1 MATIFTKIIN
11 GEIPF
16 ENKAVKQQTAFVSDF
31 PYFDTGATL
40 HYTTNNG
47 DYICLGVV
55 DNSEELKEY
64 YLKTASEEDIKETVI
79 VTDSIIKVNDSIKI
93 KVEHLDSIKNAKV
106 IEVQTLDNDST
117 LKLFYKLVSE

>member
-1 MATIFTKIIN
+1 MIDDIKNFFIGLCYSAGCYLVVLAVIIIYNYSRKIIN
-11 GEIPF
+11 NE
-16 ENKAVKQQTAFVSDF
+16 K
-31 PYFDTGATL
+31 
-40 HYTTNNG
+40 
-47 DYICLGVV
+47 
-55 DNSEELKEY
+55 
-64 YLKTASEEDIKETVI
+64 DIKENAI

>member
-1 MATIFTKIIN
+1 MIDNIKRFFIGLCYVVGCYLVLLAVVIIYSYSKKIIN
-11 GEIPF
+11 
-16 ENKAVKQQTAFVSDF
+16 N
-31 PYFDTGATL
+31 
-40 HYTTNNG
+40 
-47 DYICLGVV
+47 
-55 DNSEELKEY
+55 
-64 YLKTASEEDIKETVI
+64 EEDIKENVI

>member
-1 MATIFTKIIN
+1 MIENIKKFFIGLCYVVGCYLAIFIPVIIYSYGKRIIN
-11 GEIPF
+11 NE
-16 ENKAVKQQTAFVSDF
+16 
-31 PYFDTGATL
+31 
-40 HYTTNNG
+40 
-47 DYICLGVV
+47 
-55 DNSEELKEY
+55 DN
-64 YLKTASEEDIKETVI
+64 IKENIT

>member
-1 MATIFTKIIN
+1 MIDNIKRFFIGLCYVVGCYLILVAVVIIYSYGIKIIN
-11 GEIPF
+11 NE
-16 ENKAVKQQTAFVSDF
+16 
-31 PYFDTGATL
+31 DT
-40 HYTTNNG
+40 
-47 DYICLGVV
+47 
-55 DNSEELKEY
+55 
-64 YLKTASEEDIKETVI
+64 IKENVT